1 MINFFYGVAFMYLFA
16 IPFLHYLA
24 SPVDEEDT
32 GAPIRFAIAWPLA
45 ALEVYYRILTGDIDD
60 DGTGST

>member
-1 MINFFYGVAFMYLFA
+1 MYLFA
-16 IPFLHYLA
+16 IPFLRYLA

-45 ALEVYYRILTGDIDD
+45 ALEVYYRILIGDIDD